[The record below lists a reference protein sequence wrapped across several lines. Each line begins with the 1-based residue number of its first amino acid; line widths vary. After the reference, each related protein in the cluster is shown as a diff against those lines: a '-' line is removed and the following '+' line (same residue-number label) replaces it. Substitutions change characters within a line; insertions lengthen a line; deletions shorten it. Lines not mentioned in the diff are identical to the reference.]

1 MPNDKNSQNDLS
13 ESFRTA
19 VPNISSS
26 AADDTRTDLAFEYL
40 EQLPYEPYP
49 FQEQAILAW
58 FESKQGV
65 LVCAPTGMGKTV
77 VAEAGLFEAL
87 KTGKKAYYTTPLI
100 ALTEQKYRE
109 IQESAERWGF
119 SRNDVGLVTGN
130 RRENPGA
137 KILVVVAEI
146 LFNRIL
152 SSDLFRPSGLP
163 ETKSVQSSNVT
174 NSVEEPRFNFEDVS
188 VVVMDEFHNFS
199 DPERGIVWEFSL
211 ELLPPQVRTLLISAT
226 VGNAYEFVSWLRN
239 TAQRRLDI
247 IESQERKVP
256 LVYNWVGDKF
266 LTEHLEWMHSGNEEE
281 RYVPALV
288 FCFNRDE
295 CWDVAEQIRGRNII
309 DPDRQKQLADEL
321 EKHDWTKGAGP
332 KLRQLL
338 LRGVGV
344 HHAGILPKYRRIVE
358 DLFQRKLL
366 SITVCTETLAAGI
379 NLPAR
384 SVVLPSLMKGPAGD
398 KKQIDS
404 SSAHQIFGRA
414 GRPQFDDRGY
424 VFVLAHED
432 DVRIARFREKYDQ
445 IPEDTKDPKLREAKK
460 KLKKKMPTRNPN
472 EQYWSEEMF
481 NKIRNSSPGSL
492 TSRGPLPW
500 RLLAHMIESNS
511 DLQPVRT
518 LAAYRLMGYKRLSAM
533 QKDLDSMLLTL
544 WRAGFIRLE
553 PHPNEYGI
561 LGTDAA
567 NEEEKI
573 ALRQKKEEQRKS
585 RPFGA
590 GLFDDAAFEI
600 DFNFDDSDS
609 RSGDNKKGVTDNKT
623 SANLFGQGIFD
634 SADKKADS
642 NNTGKNG
649 SSVVGQNSDMRT
661 GTGRGSSDGSRTF
674 SEGDPQEEKTPETY
688 KAQKAFATDR
698 LKNLVHFRGVNPIF
712 GTFLL
717 EQLGRADRGERIQA
731 FESILEMPAT
741 AARYVRVPA
750 QRELPPGKLAQEEL
764 DKKLLEYGLAT
775 IDELV
780 EKSEEE
786 KEEEWRER
794 RRLGSFAEERVFV
807 IDFAEKLLRLFDY
820 EYPGVRVRTSA
831 VWAAGP
837 ILLDYNG
844 DFNKFIIASQLQ
856 KQEGII
862 FRHLLRLILLL
873 EEFHDMIPEGTTK
886 YEWQTDL
893 EELGQM
899 LVNCCRTV
907 DPTSTEETLK
917 VSQRKELA
925 DTN

>member
-1 MPNDKNSQNDLS
+1 MSTPDDK
-13 ESFRTA
+13 
-19 VPNISSS
+19 
-26 AADDTRTDLAFEYL
+26 RTDLAFEYL

-65 LVCAPTGMGKTV
+65 LVCAPTGMGKTI

-100 ALTEQKYRE
+100 ALTEQKYSE

-119 SRNDVGLVTGN
+119 SRSDVGLVTGN
-130 RRENPGA
+130 RRENPDA

-152 SSDLFRPSGLP
+152 SSDLFLP
-163 ETKSVQSSNVT
+163 ADPTKVDP
-174 NSVEEPRFNFEDVS
+174 EEPRFNFDDVA

-199 DPERGIVWEFSL
+199 DPERGIVWEFTL
-211 ELLPPQVRTLLISAT
+211 GLLPEHVRTLLISAT
-226 VGNAYEFVSWLRN
+226 IGNTYEFVSWLRN
-239 TAQRRLDI
+239 TANRRLDC

-266 LTEHLEWMHSGNEEE
+266 LTEHLEWMHGGSEEE
-281 RYVPALV
+281 RLVPALV

-295 CWDVAEQIRGRNII
+295 CWEVAEQIRGKNII
-309 DPDRQKQLADEL
+309 DADRQKQLAEEL
-321 EKHDWTKGAGP
+321 EKYDWRKGVGP

-344 HHAGILPKYRRIVE
+344 HHAGVLPCYRRIVE

-398 KKQIDS
+398 KKQVDS

-414 GRPQFDDRGY
+414 GRPQFDNRGY

-460 KLKKKMPTRNPN
+460 KLKKRMPTRNPN

-500 RLLAHMIESNS
+500 RLLAHMIESNP
-511 DLQPVRT
+511 DLTPVRT
-518 LAAYRLMGYKRLSAM
+518 LVAHRLMGYKRLAAM
-533 QKDLDSMLLTL
+533 QKELDSMILTL
-544 WRAGFIRLE
+544 WRAGFVRLE
-553 PHPNEYGI
+553 PNPEEFGI
-561 LGTDAA
+561 SGTEAA
-567 NEEEKI
+567 SEEEKI
-573 ALRQKKEEQRKS
+573 ALRQKKEEERKS

-600 DFNFDDSDS
+600 DFNFDDSDDAVKS
-609 RSGDNKKGVTDNKT
+609 DSQGKGSQKNGVAPESNHGSGQGAGLGIGLGTGNGFGAGLGIRNNSDNSKKGPTVNPV
-623 SANLFGQGIFD
+623 SEF
-634 SADKKADS
+634 
-642 NNTGKNG
+642 GKNG
-649 SSVVGQNSDMRT
+649 NATSKNENRT
-661 GTGRGSSDGSRTF
+661 
-674 SEGDPQEEKTPETY
+674 SEGDAELVEEKTPLTY

-698 LKNLVHFRGVNPIF
+698 LKNLVRFRGVNPIF

-717 EQLGRADRGERIQA
+717 EQLGRADRTERIQA
-731 FESILEMPAT
+731 FESILEMPGT
-741 AARYVRVPA
+741 VARYVRVPS
-750 QRELPPGKLAQEEL
+750 QRELPPGALAQNEL
-764 DKKLLEYGLAT
+764 DKKLLELGLAT

-780 EKSEEE
+780 EKTEEE
-786 KEEEWRER
+786 KQEEWQER

-807 IDFAEKLLRLFDY
+807 LDFAEKLMRLFEY
-820 EYPGVRVRTSA
+820 EYPGVRMRTA
-831 VWAAGP
+831 PVWAAGP
-837 ILLDYNG
+837 ILLEFNG

-856 KQEGII
+856 KQEGIV

-873 EEFHDMIPEGTTK
+873 EEFHDMIPDGTTK
-886 YEWQTDL
+886 YEWQNDL
-893 EELGQM
+893 EEIGQM
-899 LVNCCRTV
+899 LIDCCRTV

-917 VSQRKELA
+917 VSQRKDLL
-925 DTN
+925 DMS